1 MRNVADGRQQLDRR
15 ESGAIIARQLAPAMI
30 IGSDGRRGRGE
41 GGGKGEGEG
50 CTAGCSCA

>member
-30 IGSDGRRGRGE
+30 IGSDGQRE
-41 GGGKGEGEG
+41 GVGEGEG